1 MFFRDKKKNEQQL
14 LDEEVDELEK
24 KNNKLK
30 SKVQEK
36 ENELKTLKKLMVELG
51 LIKIAQKK
59 K

>member
-1 MFFRDKKKNEQQL
+1 M
-14 LDEEVDELEK
+14 DELEK